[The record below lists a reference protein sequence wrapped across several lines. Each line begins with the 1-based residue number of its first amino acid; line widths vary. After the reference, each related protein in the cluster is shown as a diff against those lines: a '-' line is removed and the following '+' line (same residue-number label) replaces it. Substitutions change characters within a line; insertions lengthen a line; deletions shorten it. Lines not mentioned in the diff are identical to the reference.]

1 MELFDFGIP
10 ALDKALNLTATVLL
24 LLALGMLLIRVILRL
39 CDRAFDRSERLAPFR
54 TYLRSTLRAVLY
66 ILLALAVLGSIGV
79 EITSFV
85 ALLSVAGLAVS
96 LSLQNTLSNVAGG
109 VMLLIAIV
117 GLASAVYC
125 QYSAAVAS
133 TGFATALRSGLF
145 RHIQSL
151 PSDQLDRLGADTLT
165 TRVTNDVNQLQLAVA
180 MLIRLVVRAPF
191 LVIGATVMAL
201 LLDWKLACIFFVAA
215 PLMALV
221 LYLVMSRSIPFY
233 RIIQKKLDRISLI
246 TRENLSGVRVIRAFS
261 RQEKEKERFAQASE
275 DQMSTSIAVGRISA
289 LLNPLTSA
297 IINLAIAAVI
307 WFGGFRV
314 DAGGMTQGEVIAFVN
329 YLNQILLAM
338 IVVANLV
345 VIFTKAAASATRVD
359 EVLELHPSIVNRVS
373 RPAQE
378 VEGSPEIAFD
388 AVSFAYPDAGAY
400 SLSDISFTVARGQT
414 LGIIGGTG
422 CGKSTL
428 VNLIPR
434 FYEVSQGSLKVD
446 GVDVRDYPMDQL
458 RGKVGIVPQRA
469 VLFSG
474 TLRQNMQWR
483 KQDATD
489 EEIWQALETAQAAS
503 FVRKMPDGL
512 DSVILQGG
520 KNLSG
525 GQKQRLTI
533 ARALVGEPEIL
544 ILDDSASAL
553 DFATDAA
560 LRQAIAKF
568 SAERGNRMTTII
580 VSQRANTVRYADQ
593 IVVLDDGKAAG
604 IGTHEQLLE
613 SCQTYRE
620 IYWSQ
625 NERQEAVAQKGGER

>member
-1 MELFDFGIP
+1 MLKFARFLKQFKKEVLIGPVFKLTEAVFELIVPLVMAQIIDVGIANGDRGYVLRMGGVMVLLGLVGLGCALICQYCAARASQGFG
-10 ALDKALNLTATVLL
+10 TVL
-24 LLALGMLLIRVILRL
+24 
-39 CDRAFDRSERLAPFR
+39 RSEMFR
-54 TYLRSTLRAVLY
+54 H
-66 ILLALAVLGSIGV
+66 I
-79 EITSFV
+79 
-85 ALLSVAGLAVS
+85 
-96 LSLQNTLSNVAGG
+96 NTLSHGEIDQIG
-109 VMLLIAIV
+109 TPSLI
-117 GLASAVYC
+117 
-125 QYSAAVAS
+125 
-133 TGFATALRSGLF
+133 
-145 RHIQSL
+145 
-151 PSDQLDRLGADTLT
+151 
-165 TRVTNDVNQLQLAVA
+165 TRITNDVNQLQLAVA

-359 EVLELHPSIVNRVS
+359 EVLELHPSIVDRVS

-434 FYEVSQGSLKVD
+434 FYEVSQGSIKVD
-446 GVDVRDYPMDQL
+446 GVDVRDYPMEQL

-560 LRQAIAKF
+560 LRRAIAKF
-568 SAERGNRMTTII
+568 SAGRGNRMTTII

>member
-1 MELFDFGIP
+1 MLKFARFLKQFKREVLIGPVFKLTEAVFELIVPLVMAQIIDVGIANGDRGYVLRMGGVMVLLGLVGLGCALICQYCAARASQGFG
-10 ALDKALNLTATVLL
+10 TVL
-24 LLALGMLLIRVILRL
+24 
-39 CDRAFDRSERLAPFR
+39 RSEMFR
-54 TYLRSTLRAVLY
+54 H
-66 ILLALAVLGSIGV
+66 I
-79 EITSFV
+79 
-85 ALLSVAGLAVS
+85 
-96 LSLQNTLSNVAGG
+96 NTLSHGEIDQIG
-109 VMLLIAIV
+109 TPSLI
-117 GLASAVYC
+117 
-125 QYSAAVAS
+125 
-133 TGFATALRSGLF
+133 
-145 RHIQSL
+145 
-151 PSDQLDRLGADTLT
+151 
-165 TRVTNDVNQLQLAVA
+165 TRITNDVNQLQLAVA

-373 RPAQE
+373 RPAQK

-434 FYEVSQGSLKVD
+434 FYEVSQGCIRVD

-544 ILDDSASAL
+544 NLYDRASAL
-553 DFATDAA
+553 DYATDAA
-560 LRQAIAKF
+560 LRQAIAKY

>member
-1 MELFDFGIP
+1 MLKFARFLKQFKKEVLIGPVFKLTEAVFELVVPLVMAQIIDVGIANGDRGYVLRMGGVMVLLGLVGLGCALICQYCAARASQGFG
-10 ALDKALNLTATVLL
+10 TVL
-24 LLALGMLLIRVILRL
+24 
-39 CDRAFDRSERLAPFR
+39 RSEMFR
-54 TYLRSTLRAVLY
+54 H
-66 ILLALAVLGSIGV
+66 I
-79 EITSFV
+79 
-85 ALLSVAGLAVS
+85 
-96 LSLQNTLSNVAGG
+96 NTLSHGEIDQIG
-109 VMLLIAIV
+109 TPSLI
-117 GLASAVYC
+117 
-125 QYSAAVAS
+125 
-133 TGFATALRSGLF
+133 
-145 RHIQSL
+145 
-151 PSDQLDRLGADTLT
+151 
-165 TRVTNDVNQLQLAVA
+165 TRITNDVNQLQLAVA

-314 DAGGMTQGEVIAFVN
+314 DVGGMTQGEVIAFVN

-446 GVDVRDYPMDQL
+446 GVDVRDYPMEQL

-568 SAERGNRMTTII
+568 SAGRGNRMTTII

>member
-1 MELFDFGIP
+1 MLKFARFLKQFKREVLIGPVFKLTEAVFELIVPLVMAQIIDVGIANGDRGYVLRMGGVMVLLGLVGLGCALICQYCAARASQGFG
-10 ALDKALNLTATVLL
+10 TVL
-24 LLALGMLLIRVILRL
+24 
-39 CDRAFDRSERLAPFR
+39 RSEMFR
-54 TYLRSTLRAVLY
+54 H
-66 ILLALAVLGSIGV
+66 I
-79 EITSFV
+79 
-85 ALLSVAGLAVS
+85 
-96 LSLQNTLSNVAGG
+96 NTLSHGEIDQIG
-109 VMLLIAIV
+109 TPSLI
-117 GLASAVYC
+117 
-125 QYSAAVAS
+125 
-133 TGFATALRSGLF
+133 
-145 RHIQSL
+145 
-151 PSDQLDRLGADTLT
+151 
-165 TRVTNDVNQLQLAVA
+165 TRITNDVNQLQLAVA

-275 DQMSTSIAVGRISA
+275 DQMTTSITVGRISA

-400 SLSDISFTVARGQT
+400 SLSDISFTVSRGQT

-434 FYEVSQGSLKVD
+434 FYEVSQGSIKVD
-446 GVDVRDYPMDQL
+446 GVDVRDYPMEQL
-458 RGKVGIVPQRA
+458 RGKVGIVPQRT

-560 LRQAIAKF
+560 LRRAIAKF

>member
-1 MELFDFGIP
+1 MLKFARFLKQFKREVLIGPVFKLTEAVFELIVPLVMAQIIDVGIANGDRGYVLRMGGVMVLLGLVGLGCALICQYCAARASQGFG
-10 ALDKALNLTATVLL
+10 TVL
-24 LLALGMLLIRVILRL
+24 
-39 CDRAFDRSERLAPFR
+39 RSEMFR
-54 TYLRSTLRAVLY
+54 H
-66 ILLALAVLGSIGV
+66 I
-79 EITSFV
+79 
-85 ALLSVAGLAVS
+85 
-96 LSLQNTLSNVAGG
+96 NTLSHGEIDQIG
-109 VMLLIAIV
+109 TPSLI
-117 GLASAVYC
+117 
-125 QYSAAVAS
+125 
-133 TGFATALRSGLF
+133 
-145 RHIQSL
+145 
-151 PSDQLDRLGADTLT
+151 
-165 TRVTNDVNQLQLAVA
+165 TRITNDVNQLQLAVA

-446 GVDVRDYPMDQL
+446 GVDVRDYPMEQL

-560 LRQAIAKF
+560 LRRAIAKF
-568 SAERGNRMTTII
+568 SAGRGNRMTTII

-613 SCQTYRE
+613 SCQIYRE

>member
-1 MELFDFGIP
+1 MLKFARFLKQFKKEVLIGPVFKLTEAVFELIVPLVMAQIIDVGIANGDRGYVLRMGGVMVLLGLVGLGCALICQYCAARASQGFG
-10 ALDKALNLTATVLL
+10 TVL
-24 LLALGMLLIRVILRL
+24 
-39 CDRAFDRSERLAPFR
+39 RSEMFR
-54 TYLRSTLRAVLY
+54 H
-66 ILLALAVLGSIGV
+66 I
-79 EITSFV
+79 
-85 ALLSVAGLAVS
+85 
-96 LSLQNTLSNVAGG
+96 NTLSHGEIDQIG
-109 VMLLIAIV
+109 TPSLI
-117 GLASAVYC
+117 
-125 QYSAAVAS
+125 
-133 TGFATALRSGLF
+133 
-145 RHIQSL
+145 
-151 PSDQLDRLGADTLT
+151 
-165 TRVTNDVNQLQLAVA
+165 TRITNDVNQLQLAVA

-275 DQMSTSIAVGRISA
+275 DQMTTSITVGRISA

-446 GVDVRDYPMDQL
+446 GVDVRDYPMEQL

-568 SAERGNRMTTII
+568 SAGRGNRMTTII

-613 SCQTYRE
+613 SCQIYRE

>member
-1 MELFDFGIP
+1 MLKFARFLKQFKREVLIGPVFKLTEAVFELIVPLVMAQIIDVGIANGDRGYVLRMGGVMVLLGLVGLGCALICQYCAARASQGFG
-10 ALDKALNLTATVLL
+10 TVL
-24 LLALGMLLIRVILRL
+24 
-39 CDRAFDRSERLAPFR
+39 RSEMFR
-54 TYLRSTLRAVLY
+54 H
-66 ILLALAVLGSIGV
+66 I
-79 EITSFV
+79 
-85 ALLSVAGLAVS
+85 
-96 LSLQNTLSNVAGG
+96 NTLSHGEIDQIG
-109 VMLLIAIV
+109 TPSLI
-117 GLASAVYC
+117 
-125 QYSAAVAS
+125 
-133 TGFATALRSGLF
+133 
-145 RHIQSL
+145 
-151 PSDQLDRLGADTLT
+151 
-165 TRVTNDVNQLQLAVA
+165 TRITNDVNQLQLAVA

-314 DAGGMTQGEVIAFVN
+314 DVGGMTQGEVIAFVN

-446 GVDVRDYPMDQL
+446 GVDVRDYPMEQL

-568 SAERGNRMTTII
+568 SAGRGNRMTTII

-613 SCQTYRE
+613 SCQIYRE

>member
-1 MELFDFGIP
+1 MLKFARFLKQFKKEVLIGPVFKLTEAVFELIVPLVMAQIIDVGIANGDRGYVLRMGGVMVLLGLVGLGCALICQYCAARASQGFG
-10 ALDKALNLTATVLL
+10 TVL
-24 LLALGMLLIRVILRL
+24 
-39 CDRAFDRSERLAPFR
+39 RSEMFR
-54 TYLRSTLRAVLY
+54 H
-66 ILLALAVLGSIGV
+66 I
-79 EITSFV
+79 
-85 ALLSVAGLAVS
+85 
-96 LSLQNTLSNVAGG
+96 NTLSHGEIDQIG
-109 VMLLIAIV
+109 TPSLI
-117 GLASAVYC
+117 
-125 QYSAAVAS
+125 
-133 TGFATALRSGLF
+133 
-145 RHIQSL
+145 
-151 PSDQLDRLGADTLT
+151 
-165 TRVTNDVNQLQLAVA
+165 TRITNDVNQLQLAVA

-434 FYEVSQGSLKVD
+434 FYEVSEGSIKVD
-446 GVDVRDYPMDQL
+446 GVDVRDYPMEQL

-560 LRQAIAKF
+560 LRRAIAKF

>member
-1 MELFDFGIP
+1 MLKFARFLKQFKREVLIGPVFKLTEAVFELIVPLVMAQIIDVGIANGDRGYVLRMGGVMVLLGLVGLGCALICQYCAARASQGFG
-10 ALDKALNLTATVLL
+10 TVL
-24 LLALGMLLIRVILRL
+24 
-39 CDRAFDRSERLAPFR
+39 RSEMFR
-54 TYLRSTLRAVLY
+54 H
-66 ILLALAVLGSIGV
+66 I
-79 EITSFV
+79 
-85 ALLSVAGLAVS
+85 
-96 LSLQNTLSNVAGG
+96 NTLSHGEIDQIG
-109 VMLLIAIV
+109 TPSLI
-117 GLASAVYC
+117 
-125 QYSAAVAS
+125 
-133 TGFATALRSGLF
+133 
-145 RHIQSL
+145 
-151 PSDQLDRLGADTLT
+151 
-165 TRVTNDVNQLQLAVA
+165 TRITNDVNQLQLAVA

-246 TRENLSGVRVIRAFS
+246 TRENLSGVRVIRSFS

-446 GVDVRDYPMDQL
+446 GVDVRDYPMEQL

-560 LRQAIAKF
+560 LRRAIAKF
-568 SAERGNRMTTII
+568 SAGRGNRMTTII

>member
-1 MELFDFGIP
+1 MLKFARFLKQFKKEVLIGPVFKLTEAVFELIVPLVMAQIIDVGIANGDRGYVLRMGGVMVLLGLVGLGCALICQYCAARASQGFG
-10 ALDKALNLTATVLL
+10 TVL
-24 LLALGMLLIRVILRL
+24 
-39 CDRAFDRSERLAPFR
+39 RSEMFR
-54 TYLRSTLRAVLY
+54 H
-66 ILLALAVLGSIGV
+66 I
-79 EITSFV
+79 
-85 ALLSVAGLAVS
+85 
-96 LSLQNTLSNVAGG
+96 NTLSHGEIDQIG
-109 VMLLIAIV
+109 TPSLI
-117 GLASAVYC
+117 
-125 QYSAAVAS
+125 
-133 TGFATALRSGLF
+133 
-145 RHIQSL
+145 
-151 PSDQLDRLGADTLT
+151 
-165 TRVTNDVNQLQLAVA
+165 TRITNDVNQLQLAVA

-275 DQMSTSIAVGRISA
+275 DQMTTSITVGRISA

-359 EVLELHPSIVNRVS
+359 EVLQLHPSIVNRVS

-446 GVDVRDYPMDQL
+446 GVDVRDYPMEQL

>member
-1 MELFDFGIP
+1 MLKFARFLKQFKREVLIGPVFKLTEAVFELIVPLVMAQIIDVGIANGDRGYVLRMGGVMVLLGLVGLGCALICQYCAARASQGFG
-10 ALDKALNLTATVLL
+10 TVL
-24 LLALGMLLIRVILRL
+24 
-39 CDRAFDRSERLAPFR
+39 RSEMFR
-54 TYLRSTLRAVLY
+54 H
-66 ILLALAVLGSIGV
+66 I
-79 EITSFV
+79 
-85 ALLSVAGLAVS
+85 
-96 LSLQNTLSNVAGG
+96 NTLSHGEIDQIG
-109 VMLLIAIV
+109 TPSLI
-117 GLASAVYC
+117 
-125 QYSAAVAS
+125 
-133 TGFATALRSGLF
+133 
-145 RHIQSL
+145 
-151 PSDQLDRLGADTLT
+151 
-165 TRVTNDVNQLQLAVA
+165 TRITNDVNQLQLAVA

-275 DQMSTSIAVGRISA
+275 DQMSTSITVGRISA

-314 DAGGMTQGEVIAFVN
+314 DVGGMTQGEVIAFVN

-446 GVDVRDYPMDQL
+446 GVDVRDYPMEQL

-568 SAERGNRMTTII
+568 SAGRGNRMTTII

-613 SCQTYRE
+613 SCQIYRE

>member
-1 MELFDFGIP
+1 MLKFARFLKQFKKEVLIGPIFKLTEAVFELIVPLVMAQIIDVGIANGDRGYVLRMGGVMVLLGLVGLGCALICQYCAARASQGFG
-10 ALDKALNLTATVLL
+10 TVL
-24 LLALGMLLIRVILRL
+24 
-39 CDRAFDRSERLAPFR
+39 RSEMFR
-54 TYLRSTLRAVLY
+54 H
-66 ILLALAVLGSIGV
+66 I
-79 EITSFV
+79 
-85 ALLSVAGLAVS
+85 
-96 LSLQNTLSNVAGG
+96 NTLSHGEIDQIG
-109 VMLLIAIV
+109 TPSLI
-117 GLASAVYC
+117 
-125 QYSAAVAS
+125 
-133 TGFATALRSGLF
+133 
-145 RHIQSL
+145 
-151 PSDQLDRLGADTLT
+151 
-165 TRVTNDVNQLQLAVA
+165 TRITNDVNQLQLAVA

-359 EVLELHPSIVNRVS
+359 EVLQLHPSIVNRVS

-446 GVDVRDYPMDQL
+446 GVDVRDYPMEQL

-560 LRQAIAKF
+560 LRRAIAKF

-613 SCQTYRE
+613 SCQIYRE

>member
-1 MELFDFGIP
+1 MLKFARFLKQFKREVLIGPVFKLTEAVFELIVPLVMAQIIDVGIANGDRGYVLRMGGVMVLLGLVGLGCALICQYCAARASQGFG
-10 ALDKALNLTATVLL
+10 TVL
-24 LLALGMLLIRVILRL
+24 
-39 CDRAFDRSERLAPFR
+39 RSEMFR
-54 TYLRSTLRAVLY
+54 H
-66 ILLALAVLGSIGV
+66 I
-79 EITSFV
+79 
-85 ALLSVAGLAVS
+85 
-96 LSLQNTLSNVAGG
+96 NTLSHGEIDQIG
-109 VMLLIAIV
+109 TPSLI
-117 GLASAVYC
+117 
-125 QYSAAVAS
+125 
-133 TGFATALRSGLF
+133 
-145 RHIQSL
+145 
-151 PSDQLDRLGADTLT
+151 
-165 TRVTNDVNQLQLAVA
+165 TRITNDVNQLQLAVA

-246 TRENLSGVRVIRAFS
+246 TRENLSGVRVIRAFY

-446 GVDVRDYPMDQL
+446 GVDVRDYPMEQL

-568 SAERGNRMTTII
+568 SAGRGNRMTTII

>member
-1 MELFDFGIP
+1 MLKFARFLKQFKKEVLIGPVFKLTEAVFELIVPLVMAQIIDVGIANGDRGYVLRMGGVMVLLGLVGLGCALICQYCAARASQGFG
-10 ALDKALNLTATVLL
+10 TVL
-24 LLALGMLLIRVILRL
+24 
-39 CDRAFDRSERLAPFR
+39 RSEMFR
-54 TYLRSTLRAVLY
+54 H
-66 ILLALAVLGSIGV
+66 I
-79 EITSFV
+79 
-85 ALLSVAGLAVS
+85 
-96 LSLQNTLSNVAGG
+96 NTLSHGEIDQIG
-109 VMLLIAIV
+109 TPSLI
-117 GLASAVYC
+117 
-125 QYSAAVAS
+125 
-133 TGFATALRSGLF
+133 
-145 RHIQSL
+145 
-151 PSDQLDRLGADTLT
+151 
-165 TRVTNDVNQLQLAVA
+165 TRITNDVNQLQLAVA

-373 RPAQE
+373 RPVQE

-434 FYEVSQGSLKVD
+434 FYEVSQGSIKVD
-446 GVDVRDYPMDQL
+446 GVDVRDYPMEQL

-560 LRQAIAKF
+560 LRRAIAKF
-568 SAERGNRMTTII
+568 SAGRGNRMTTII

>member
-1 MELFDFGIP
+1 MLKFARFLKQFKKEVLIGPVFKLTEAVFELIVPLVMAQIIDVGIANGDRGYVLRMGGVMVLLGLVGLGCALICQYCAARASQGFG
-10 ALDKALNLTATVLL
+10 TVL
-24 LLALGMLLIRVILRL
+24 
-39 CDRAFDRSERLAPFR
+39 RSEMFR
-54 TYLRSTLRAVLY
+54 H
-66 ILLALAVLGSIGV
+66 I
-79 EITSFV
+79 
-85 ALLSVAGLAVS
+85 
-96 LSLQNTLSNVAGG
+96 NTLSHGEIDQIG
-109 VMLLIAIV
+109 TPSLI
-117 GLASAVYC
+117 
-125 QYSAAVAS
+125 
-133 TGFATALRSGLF
+133 
-145 RHIQSL
+145 
-151 PSDQLDRLGADTLT
+151 
-165 TRVTNDVNQLQLAVA
+165 TRITNDVNQLQLAVA

-275 DQMSTSIAVGRISA
+275 DQMTTSITVGRISA

-446 GVDVRDYPMDQL
+446 GVDVRDYPMEQL
-458 RGKVGIVPQRA
+458 RGKVGIVPQKA

-560 LRQAIAKF
+560 LRRAIAKF
-568 SAERGNRMTTII
+568 SAGRGNRMTTII

>member
-1 MELFDFGIP
+1 MLKFARFLKQFKREVLIGPVFKLTEAVFELIVPLVMAQIIDVGIANGDRGYVLRMGGVMVLLGLVGLGCALICQYCAARASQGFG
-10 ALDKALNLTATVLL
+10 TVL
-24 LLALGMLLIRVILRL
+24 
-39 CDRAFDRSERLAPFR
+39 RSEMFR
-54 TYLRSTLRAVLY
+54 H
-66 ILLALAVLGSIGV
+66 I
-79 EITSFV
+79 
-85 ALLSVAGLAVS
+85 
-96 LSLQNTLSNVAGG
+96 NTLSHGEIDQIG
-109 VMLLIAIV
+109 TPSLI
-117 GLASAVYC
+117 
-125 QYSAAVAS
+125 
-133 TGFATALRSGLF
+133 
-145 RHIQSL
+145 
-151 PSDQLDRLGADTLT
+151 
-165 TRVTNDVNQLQLAVA
+165 TRITNDVNQLQLAVA

-275 DQMSTSIAVGRISA
+275 DQMTTSITVGRISA

-359 EVLELHPSIVNRVS
+359 EVLQLHPSIVNRVS

-434 FYEVSQGSLKVD
+434 FYEVSQGSIKVD

-568 SAERGNRMTTII
+568 SAGRGNRMTTII

-613 SCQTYRE
+613 SCQIYRE

>member
-1 MELFDFGIP
+1 MLKFARFLKQFKKEVLIGPVFKLTEAVFELIVPLVMAQIIDVGIANGDRGYVLRMGGVMVLLGLVGLGCALICQYCAARASQGFG
-10 ALDKALNLTATVLL
+10 TVL
-24 LLALGMLLIRVILRL
+24 
-39 CDRAFDRSERLAPFR
+39 RSEMFR
-54 TYLRSTLRAVLY
+54 H
-66 ILLALAVLGSIGV
+66 I
-79 EITSFV
+79 
-85 ALLSVAGLAVS
+85 
-96 LSLQNTLSNVAGG
+96 NTLSHGEIDQIG
-109 VMLLIAIV
+109 TPSLI
-117 GLASAVYC
+117 
-125 QYSAAVAS
+125 
-133 TGFATALRSGLF
+133 
-145 RHIQSL
+145 
-151 PSDQLDRLGADTLT
+151 
-165 TRVTNDVNQLQLAVA
+165 TRITNDVNQLQLAVA

-446 GVDVRDYPMDQL
+446 GVDVRDYPMEQL

-568 SAERGNRMTTII
+568 SAGRGNRMTTII
-580 VSQRANTVRYADQ
+580 VSQRANTVRYADR

-613 SCQTYRE
+613 SCQIYRE

>member
-1 MELFDFGIP
+1 MLKFARFLKQFKKEVLIGPVFKLTEAVFELIVPLVMAQIIDVGIANGDRGYVLRMGGVMVLLGLVGLGCALICQYCAARASQGFG
-10 ALDKALNLTATVLL
+10 TVL
-24 LLALGMLLIRVILRL
+24 
-39 CDRAFDRSERLAPFR
+39 RSEMFR
-54 TYLRSTLRAVLY
+54 H
-66 ILLALAVLGSIGV
+66 I
-79 EITSFV
+79 
-85 ALLSVAGLAVS
+85 
-96 LSLQNTLSNVAGG
+96 NTLSHGEIDQIG
-109 VMLLIAIV
+109 TPSLI
-117 GLASAVYC
+117 
-125 QYSAAVAS
+125 
-133 TGFATALRSGLF
+133 
-145 RHIQSL
+145 
-151 PSDQLDRLGADTLT
+151 
-165 TRVTNDVNQLQLAVA
+165 TRITNDVNQLQLAVA

-359 EVLELHPSIVNRVS
+359 EVLQLHPSIVNRVS

-434 FYEVSQGSLKVD
+434 FYEVSQGSIKVD
-446 GVDVRDYPMDQL
+446 GVDVRDYPMEQL

>member
-1 MELFDFGIP
+1 MLKFARFLKQFKREVLIGPVFKLTEAVFELIVPLVMAQIIDVGIANGDRGYVLRMGGVMVLLGLVGLGCALICQYCAARASQGFG
-10 ALDKALNLTATVLL
+10 TVL
-24 LLALGMLLIRVILRL
+24 
-39 CDRAFDRSERLAPFR
+39 RSEMFR
-54 TYLRSTLRAVLY
+54 H
-66 ILLALAVLGSIGV
+66 I
-79 EITSFV
+79 
-85 ALLSVAGLAVS
+85 
-96 LSLQNTLSNVAGG
+96 NTLSHGEIDQIG
-109 VMLLIAIV
+109 TPSLI
-117 GLASAVYC
+117 
-125 QYSAAVAS
+125 
-133 TGFATALRSGLF
+133 
-145 RHIQSL
+145 
-151 PSDQLDRLGADTLT
+151 
-165 TRVTNDVNQLQLAVA
+165 TRITNDVNQLQLAVA

-359 EVLELHPSIVNRVS
+359 EVLQLHPSIVNRVS

-446 GVDVRDYPMDQL
+446 GVDVRDYPMEQL

-568 SAERGNRMTTII
+568 SAGRGNRMTTII

-613 SCQTYRE
+613 SCQIYRE

>member
-1 MELFDFGIP
+1 MLKFARFLKQFKVEVLVGPVFKLTEAVFELIVPLVMAQIIDVGIANGDRGYVLRMGGVMVLLGLVGLGCALICQYCAARASQGFG
-10 ALDKALNLTATVLL
+10 TVL
-24 LLALGMLLIRVILRL
+24 
-39 CDRAFDRSERLAPFR
+39 RSEMFR
-54 TYLRSTLRAVLY
+54 H
-66 ILLALAVLGSIGV
+66 I
-79 EITSFV
+79 
-85 ALLSVAGLAVS
+85 
-96 LSLQNTLSNVAGG
+96 NTLSHGEIDQIG
-109 VMLLIAIV
+109 TPSLI
-117 GLASAVYC
+117 
-125 QYSAAVAS
+125 
-133 TGFATALRSGLF
+133 
-145 RHIQSL
+145 
-151 PSDQLDRLGADTLT
+151 
-165 TRVTNDVNQLQLAVA
+165 TRITNDVNQLQLAVA

-446 GVDVRDYPMDQL
+446 GVDVRDYPMEQL

-568 SAERGNRMTTII
+568 SAGRGNRMTTII

>member
-1 MELFDFGIP
+1 MLKFARFLKQFKREVLIGPVFKLTEAVFELIVPLVMAQIIDVGIANGDRGYVLRMGGVMVLLGLVGLGCALICQYCAARASQGFG
-10 ALDKALNLTATVLL
+10 TVL
-24 LLALGMLLIRVILRL
+24 
-39 CDRAFDRSERLAPFR
+39 RSEMFR
-54 TYLRSTLRAVLY
+54 H
-66 ILLALAVLGSIGV
+66 I
-79 EITSFV
+79 
-85 ALLSVAGLAVS
+85 
-96 LSLQNTLSNVAGG
+96 NTLSHGEIDQIG
-109 VMLLIAIV
+109 TPSLI
-117 GLASAVYC
+117 
-125 QYSAAVAS
+125 
-133 TGFATALRSGLF
+133 
-145 RHIQSL
+145 
-151 PSDQLDRLGADTLT
+151 
-165 TRVTNDVNQLQLAVA
+165 TRITNDVNQLQLAVA

-359 EVLELHPSIVNRVS
+359 EVLQLHPSIVNRVS

-434 FYEVSQGSLKVD
+434 FYEVSQGSIKVD

-568 SAERGNRMTTII
+568 SAGRGNRMTTII

-613 SCQTYRE
+613 SCQIYRE

>member
-1 MELFDFGIP
+1 MVKFARFLKQFKKEVLIGPVFKLTEAVFELIVPLVMAQIIDVGIANGDRGYVLRMGGVMVLLGLVGLGCALICQYCAARASQGFG
-10 ALDKALNLTATVLL
+10 TVL
-24 LLALGMLLIRVILRL
+24 
-39 CDRAFDRSERLAPFR
+39 RSEMFR
-54 TYLRSTLRAVLY
+54 H
-66 ILLALAVLGSIGV
+66 I
-79 EITSFV
+79 
-85 ALLSVAGLAVS
+85 
-96 LSLQNTLSNVAGG
+96 NTLSHGEIDQIG
-109 VMLLIAIV
+109 TPSLI
-117 GLASAVYC
+117 
-125 QYSAAVAS
+125 
-133 TGFATALRSGLF
+133 
-145 RHIQSL
+145 
-151 PSDQLDRLGADTLT
+151 
-165 TRVTNDVNQLQLAVA
+165 TRITNDVNQLQLAVA

-314 DAGGMTQGEVIAFVN
+314 DAGGMAQGEVIAFVN

-434 FYEVSQGSLKVD
+434 FYEVSQGSIKVD
-446 GVDVRDYPMDQL
+446 GVDVRDYPMEQL

-560 LRQAIAKF
+560 LRRAIAKF
-568 SAERGNRMTTII
+568 SAGRGNRMTTII

>member
-1 MELFDFGIP
+1 MLKFARFLKQFKKEVLIGPVFKLTEAVFELIVPLVMAQIIDVGIANGDRGYVLRMGGVMVLLGLVGLGCALICQYCAARASQGFG
-10 ALDKALNLTATVLL
+10 TVL
-24 LLALGMLLIRVILRL
+24 
-39 CDRAFDRSERLAPFR
+39 RSEMFR
-54 TYLRSTLRAVLY
+54 H
-66 ILLALAVLGSIGV
+66 I
-79 EITSFV
+79 
-85 ALLSVAGLAVS
+85 
-96 LSLQNTLSNVAGG
+96 NTLSHGEIDQIG
-109 VMLLIAIV
+109 TPSLI
-117 GLASAVYC
+117 
-125 QYSAAVAS
+125 
-133 TGFATALRSGLF
+133 
-145 RHIQSL
+145 
-151 PSDQLDRLGADTLT
+151 
-165 TRVTNDVNQLQLAVA
+165 TRITNDVNQLQLAVA

-191 LVIGATVMAL
+191 LVIGATVMAM

-378 VEGSPEIAFD
+378 VEGSLEIAFD

-446 GVDVRDYPMDQL
+446 GVDVRDYPMEQL

-568 SAERGNRMTTII
+568 SAGRGNRMTTII

>member
-1 MELFDFGIP
+1 MLKFARFLKQFKKEVLIGPVFKLTEAVFELIVPLVMAQIIDVGIANGDRGYVLRMGGVMVLLGLVGLGCALICQYCAARASQGFG
-10 ALDKALNLTATVLL
+10 TVL
-24 LLALGMLLIRVILRL
+24 
-39 CDRAFDRSERLAPFR
+39 RSEMFR
-54 TYLRSTLRAVLY
+54 H
-66 ILLALAVLGSIGV
+66 I
-79 EITSFV
+79 
-85 ALLSVAGLAVS
+85 
-96 LSLQNTLSNVAGG
+96 NTLSHGEIDQIG
-109 VMLLIAIV
+109 TPSLI
-117 GLASAVYC
+117 
-125 QYSAAVAS
+125 
-133 TGFATALRSGLF
+133 
-145 RHIQSL
+145 
-151 PSDQLDRLGADTLT
+151 
-165 TRVTNDVNQLQLAVA
+165 TRITNDVNQLQLAVA

-345 VIFTKAAASATRVD
+345 VIFTKSAASATRVD

-446 GVDVRDYPMDQL
+446 GVDVRDYPMEQL

-568 SAERGNRMTTII
+568 SAGRGNRMTTII

-613 SCQTYRE
+613 SCQIYRE

>member
-1 MELFDFGIP
+1 MLKFARFLKQFKKEVLIGPVFKLTEAVFELIVPLVMAQIIDVGIANGDRGYVLRMGGVMVLLGLVGLGCALICQYCAARASQGFG
-10 ALDKALNLTATVLL
+10 TVL
-24 LLALGMLLIRVILRL
+24 
-39 CDRAFDRSERLAPFR
+39 RSEMFR
-54 TYLRSTLRAVLY
+54 H
-66 ILLALAVLGSIGV
+66 I
-79 EITSFV
+79 
-85 ALLSVAGLAVS
+85 
-96 LSLQNTLSNVAGG
+96 NTLSHGEIDQIG
-109 VMLLIAIV
+109 TPSLI
-117 GLASAVYC
+117 
-125 QYSAAVAS
+125 
-133 TGFATALRSGLF
+133 
-145 RHIQSL
+145 
-151 PSDQLDRLGADTLT
+151 
-165 TRVTNDVNQLQLAVA
+165 TRITNDVNQLQLAVA

-359 EVLELHPSIVNRVS
+359 EVLQLHPSIVNRVS

-434 FYEVSQGSLKVD
+434 FYEVSQGSIKVD
-446 GVDVRDYPMDQL
+446 GVDVRDYPMEQL

-568 SAERGNRMTTII
+568 SAGRGNRMTTII

>member
-1 MELFDFGIP
+1 MLKFARFLKQFKKEVLIGPVFKLTEAVFELIVPLVMAQIIDVGIANGDRGYVLRMGGVMVLLGLVGLGCALICQYCAARASQGFG
-10 ALDKALNLTATVLL
+10 TVL
-24 LLALGMLLIRVILRL
+24 
-39 CDRAFDRSERLAPFR
+39 RSEMFR
-54 TYLRSTLRAVLY
+54 H
-66 ILLALAVLGSIGV
+66 I
-79 EITSFV
+79 
-85 ALLSVAGLAVS
+85 
-96 LSLQNTLSNVAGG
+96 NTLSHGEIDQIG
-109 VMLLIAIV
+109 TPSLI
-117 GLASAVYC
+117 
-125 QYSAAVAS
+125 
-133 TGFATALRSGLF
+133 
-145 RHIQSL
+145 
-151 PSDQLDRLGADTLT
+151 
-165 TRVTNDVNQLQLAVA
+165 TRITNDVNQLQLAVA

-275 DQMSTSIAVGRISA
+275 DQMTTSITVGRISA

-314 DAGGMTQGEVIAFVN
+314 DVGGMTQGEVIAFVN

-446 GVDVRDYPMDQL
+446 GVDVRDYPMEQL

-568 SAERGNRMTTII
+568 SAGRGNRMTTII

>member
-1 MELFDFGIP
+1 MLKFARFLKQFKKEVLIGPVFKLTEAVFELIVPLVMAQIIDVGIANGDRGYVLRMGGVMVLLGLVGLGCALICQYCAARASQGFG
-10 ALDKALNLTATVLL
+10 TVL
-24 LLALGMLLIRVILRL
+24 
-39 CDRAFDRSERLAPFR
+39 RSEMFR
-54 TYLRSTLRAVLY
+54 H
-66 ILLALAVLGSIGV
+66 I
-79 EITSFV
+79 
-85 ALLSVAGLAVS
+85 
-96 LSLQNTLSNVAGG
+96 NTLSHGEIDQIG
-109 VMLLIAIV
+109 TPSLI
-117 GLASAVYC
+117 
-125 QYSAAVAS
+125 
-133 TGFATALRSGLF
+133 
-145 RHIQSL
+145 
-151 PSDQLDRLGADTLT
+151 
-165 TRVTNDVNQLQLAVA
+165 TRITNDVNQLQLAVA

-446 GVDVRDYPMDQL
+446 GVDVRDYPMEQL

-489 EEIWQALETAQAAS
+489 EEIWQ
-503 FVRKMPDGL
+503 
-512 DSVILQGG
+512 

-625 NERQEAVAQKGGER
+625 NERQEAVTQKGGER

>member
-1 MELFDFGIP
+1 MLKFARFLKQFKREVLIGPVFKLTEAVFELIVPLVMAQIIDVGIANGDRGYVLRMGGVMVLLGLVGLGCALICQYCAARASQGFG
-10 ALDKALNLTATVLL
+10 TVL
-24 LLALGMLLIRVILRL
+24 
-39 CDRAFDRSERLAPFR
+39 RSEMFR
-54 TYLRSTLRAVLY
+54 H
-66 ILLALAVLGSIGV
+66 I
-79 EITSFV
+79 
-85 ALLSVAGLAVS
+85 
-96 LSLQNTLSNVAGG
+96 NTLSHGEIDQIG
-109 VMLLIAIV
+109 TPSLI
-117 GLASAVYC
+117 
-125 QYSAAVAS
+125 
-133 TGFATALRSGLF
+133 
-145 RHIQSL
+145 
-151 PSDQLDRLGADTLT
+151 
-165 TRVTNDVNQLQLAVA
+165 TRITNDVNQLQLAVA

-233 RIIQKKLDRISLI
+233 RIIKKKLDRISLI

-434 FYEVSQGSLKVD
+434 FYEVSQGSIKVD
-446 GVDVRDYPMDQL
+446 GVDVRDYPMEQL

-525 GQKQRLTI
+525 GQKQCLTI

-560 LRQAIAKF
+560 LRRAIAKF
-568 SAERGNRMTTII
+568 SAGRGNRMTTII

-613 SCQTYRE
+613 SCQIYRE

>member
-1 MELFDFGIP
+1 MLKFARFLKQFKKEVLIGPVFKLTEAVFELIVPLVMAQIIDVGIANGDRGYVLRMGGVMVLLGLVGLGCALICQYCAARASQGFG
-10 ALDKALNLTATVLL
+10 TVL
-24 LLALGMLLIRVILRL
+24 
-39 CDRAFDRSERLAPFR
+39 RSEMFR
-54 TYLRSTLRAVLY
+54 H
-66 ILLALAVLGSIGV
+66 I
-79 EITSFV
+79 
-85 ALLSVAGLAVS
+85 
-96 LSLQNTLSNVAGG
+96 NTLSHGEIDQIG
-109 VMLLIAIV
+109 TPSLI
-117 GLASAVYC
+117 
-125 QYSAAVAS
+125 
-133 TGFATALRSGLF
+133 
-145 RHIQSL
+145 
-151 PSDQLDRLGADTLT
+151 
-165 TRVTNDVNQLQLAVA
+165 TRITNDVNQLQLAVA

-275 DQMSTSIAVGRISA
+275 DQMTTSITVGRISA

-446 GVDVRDYPMDQL
+446 GVDVRDYPMEQL

-568 SAERGNRMTTII
+568 SAGRGNRMTTII

>member
-1 MELFDFGIP
+1 MLKFARFLKQFKKEVLIGPVFKLTEAVFELIVPLVMAQIIDVGIANGDRGYVLRMGGVMVLLGLVGLGCALICQYCAARASQGFG
-10 ALDKALNLTATVLL
+10 TVL
-24 LLALGMLLIRVILRL
+24 
-39 CDRAFDRSERLAPFR
+39 RSEMFR
-54 TYLRSTLRAVLY
+54 H
-66 ILLALAVLGSIGV
+66 I
-79 EITSFV
+79 
-85 ALLSVAGLAVS
+85 
-96 LSLQNTLSNVAGG
+96 NTLSHGEIDQIG
-109 VMLLIAIV
+109 TPSLI
-117 GLASAVYC
+117 
-125 QYSAAVAS
+125 
-133 TGFATALRSGLF
+133 
-145 RHIQSL
+145 
-151 PSDQLDRLGADTLT
+151 
-165 TRVTNDVNQLQLAVA
+165 TRITNDVNQLQLAVA

-233 RIIQKKLDRISLI
+233 CIIQKKLDRISLI

-359 EVLELHPSIVNRVS
+359 EVLQLHPSIVNRVS

-378 VEGSPEIAFD
+378 IEGSPEIAFD

-446 GVDVRDYPMDQL
+446 GVDVRDYPMEQL

-560 LRQAIAKF
+560 LRRAIAKF
-568 SAERGNRMTTII
+568 SAGRGNRMTTII

>member
-1 MELFDFGIP
+1 MLKFARFLKQFKKEVLIGPVFKLTEAVFELIVPLVMAQIIDVGIANGDRGYVLRMGGVMVLLGLVGLGCALICQYCAARASQGFG
-10 ALDKALNLTATVLL
+10 TVL
-24 LLALGMLLIRVILRL
+24 
-39 CDRAFDRSERLAPFR
+39 RSEMFR
-54 TYLRSTLRAVLY
+54 H
-66 ILLALAVLGSIGV
+66 I
-79 EITSFV
+79 
-85 ALLSVAGLAVS
+85 
-96 LSLQNTLSNVAGG
+96 NTLSHGEIDQIG
-109 VMLLIAIV
+109 TPSLI
-117 GLASAVYC
+117 
-125 QYSAAVAS
+125 
-133 TGFATALRSGLF
+133 
-145 RHIQSL
+145 
-151 PSDQLDRLGADTLT
+151 
-165 TRVTNDVNQLQLAVA
+165 TRITNDVNQLQLAVA

-275 DQMSTSIAVGRISA
+275 DQMTTSITVGRISA

-446 GVDVRDYPMDQL
+446 GVDVRDYPMEQL

-625 NERQEAVAQKGGER
+625 NERQEAVTQKGGER

>member
-1 MELFDFGIP
+1 MLKFARFLKQFKKEVLIGPVFKLTEAVFELIVPLVMAQIIDVGIANGDRGYVLRMGGVMVLLGLVGLGCALICQYCAARASQGFG
-10 ALDKALNLTATVLL
+10 TVL
-24 LLALGMLLIRVILRL
+24 
-39 CDRAFDRSERLAPFR
+39 RSEMFR
-54 TYLRSTLRAVLY
+54 H
-66 ILLALAVLGSIGV
+66 I
-79 EITSFV
+79 
-85 ALLSVAGLAVS
+85 
-96 LSLQNTLSNVAGG
+96 NTLSHGEIDQIG
-109 VMLLIAIV
+109 TPSLI
-117 GLASAVYC
+117 
-125 QYSAAVAS
+125 
-133 TGFATALRSGLF
+133 
-145 RHIQSL
+145 
-151 PSDQLDRLGADTLT
+151 
-165 TRVTNDVNQLQLAVA
+165 TRITNDVNQLQLAVA

-446 GVDVRDYPMDQL
+446 GVDVRDYPMEQL
-458 RGKVGIVPQRA
+458 RGKVGIVPQKA

-560 LRQAIAKF
+560 LRRAIAKF
-568 SAERGNRMTTII
+568 SAGRGNRMTTII

>member
-1 MELFDFGIP
+1 MLKFARFLKQFKREVLIGPVFKLTEAVFELIVPLVMAQIIDVGIANGDRGYVLRMGGVMVLLGLVGLGCALICQYCAARASQGFG
-10 ALDKALNLTATVLL
+10 TVL
-24 LLALGMLLIRVILRL
+24 
-39 CDRAFDRSERLAPFR
+39 RSEMFR
-54 TYLRSTLRAVLY
+54 H
-66 ILLALAVLGSIGV
+66 I
-79 EITSFV
+79 
-85 ALLSVAGLAVS
+85 
-96 LSLQNTLSNVAGG
+96 NTLSHGEIDQIG
-109 VMLLIAIV
+109 TPSLI
-117 GLASAVYC
+117 
-125 QYSAAVAS
+125 
-133 TGFATALRSGLF
+133 
-145 RHIQSL
+145 
-151 PSDQLDRLGADTLT
+151 
-165 TRVTNDVNQLQLAVA
+165 TRITNDVNQLQLAVA

-307 WFGGFRV
+307 WFGGLRV

-428 VNLIPR
+428 INLVPR
-434 FYEVSQGSLKVD
+434 FYEVSEGSIKVD
-446 GVDVRDYPMDQL
+446 GVDVRDYPMEQL

>member
-1 MELFDFGIP
+1 MLKFARFLKQFKREVLIGPVFKLTEAVFELIVPLVMAQIIDVGIANGDRGYVLRMGGVMVLLGLVGLGCALICQYCAARASQGFG
-10 ALDKALNLTATVLL
+10 TVL
-24 LLALGMLLIRVILRL
+24 
-39 CDRAFDRSERLAPFR
+39 RSEMFR
-54 TYLRSTLRAVLY
+54 H
-66 ILLALAVLGSIGV
+66 I
-79 EITSFV
+79 
-85 ALLSVAGLAVS
+85 
-96 LSLQNTLSNVAGG
+96 NTLSHGEIDQIG
-109 VMLLIAIV
+109 TPSLI
-117 GLASAVYC
+117 
-125 QYSAAVAS
+125 
-133 TGFATALRSGLF
+133 
-145 RHIQSL
+145 
-151 PSDQLDRLGADTLT
+151 
-165 TRVTNDVNQLQLAVA
+165 TRITNDVNQLQLAVA

-446 GVDVRDYPMDQL
+446 GVDVRDYPMEQL
-458 RGKVGIVPQRA
+458 RGKVGIVPQKA

-560 LRQAIAKF
+560 LRRAIAKF